1 MKMEDEFIKAVKSAF
16 AVGRE
21 FDNSNI
27 EGLDSYAKHVVEEG
41 DTIVRLPGGDRIML
55 RLVGSKQF
63 LTIYKDGVMALVR

>member
-1 MKMEDEFIKAVKSAF
+1 MEDEFIKAVKSAF

-27 EGLDSYAKHVVEEG
+27 EGLGVYAKHVVEEG
-41 DTIVRLPGGDRIML
+41 DTIVCFPGGTRIMI
-55 RLVGSKQF
+55 RLAGTKEF